1 MYLLKFEK
9 PLAKNVHFNR
19 LDFDNKSIFIVVIMI
34 IVYRWDM
41 IKFMQKHI

>member
-9 PLAKNVHFNR
+9 PLAKNVPFNR

-34 IVYRWDM
+34 IVYRWDK